1 MLSCEQTSEL
11 LSRGLDQ
18 HLPFTQ
24 RMAIRIHLLMCRACS
39 QYEKQL
45 HFIRRAARR
54 LSQATEH
61 GDQAATP
68 LSPEA
73 RERIRNTLKQNMD

>member
-1 MLSCEQTSEL
+1 MLSCEQTSEV

-18 HLPFTQ
+18 HLPFSQ
-24 RMAIRIHLLMCRACS
+24 RIAVRIHLLMCRACA
-39 QYEKQL
+39 QYERQL
-45 HFIRRAARR
+45 HFIRRATRR
-54 LSQATEH
+54 LSQGMEH

-73 RERIRNTLKQNMD
+73 RERINNALKQNLD